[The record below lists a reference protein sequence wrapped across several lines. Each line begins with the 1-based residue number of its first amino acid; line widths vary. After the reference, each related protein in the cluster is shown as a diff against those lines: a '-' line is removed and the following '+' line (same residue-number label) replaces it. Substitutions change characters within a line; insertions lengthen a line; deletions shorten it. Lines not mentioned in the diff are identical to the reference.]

1 MWQNK
6 LLDACIN
13 GNGDI
18 FKEIKKLRASKPV
31 VAASMDGVKVD
42 IAGHFKTIYSELYNS
57 VNDGDDL
64 VKIADE
70 VESKINSLSALDVEK
85 VTPEVVKEAAS
96 HLKDSKSDPTFSFSS
111 DFIKNGSEQLFK
123 KLSLAFQSFLV
134 HGHVTYF
141 LLLAT
146 LVPIIKD
153 KLGSI
158 NTSKN

>member
-1 MWQNK
+1 M
-6 LLDACIN
+6 
-13 GNGDI
+13 
-18 FKEIKKLRASKPV
+18 
-31 VAASMDGVKVD
+31 
-42 IAGHFKTIYSELYNS
+42 
-57 VNDGDDL
+57 NDGDDL

-70 VESKINSLSALDVEK
+70 VESKNNSLSAVDVEK

-96 HLKDSKSDPTFSFSS
+96 HLKDSKSDPTLSFSS
-111 DFIKNGSEQLFK
+111 DFIKNGSKQLFK
-123 KLSLAFQSFLV
+123 KLSLAIQSFLV